1 MARGEGSCS
10 TRRKATGFRPI
21 SLRLRSGGRVRI
33 ERMKTLDPTGIT
45 WSLTRTGALVRAEAR
60 GHIFGGK
67 WTEQVRQ
74 DDSMQSQS
82 AYSVTHCGRC
92 GAALLAESTQADDP
106 TNPAIDA
113 DCLQSAT
120 SAQ

>member
-1 MARGEGSCS
+1 MR
-10 TRRKATGFRPI
+10 TI
-21 SLRLRSGGRVRI
+21 Q
-33 ERMKTLDPTGIT
+33 PTGIA

-60 GHIFGGK
+60 GHVFGGR

-74 DDSMQSQS
+74 ADSMESQS

-92 GAALLAESTQADDP
+92 GAALLAESAQADDP

-120 SAQ
+120 TAQ